1 MQQIKIENY
10 QDTYFKEMTALITQ
24 SFLSKLC
31 HRQSLSPNDIKKI
44 LYLTWDIN
52 TEDTGYLHYVAK
64 EEEKVIGVI
73 LIQYGKKQ
81 KRTSRKKISIFA
93 LIRRYGFYNM
103 LFLIYKL
110 SVLEIHKPK
119 NCYIEHIAVDE
130 SMRGR
135 GIGEMLLSHG
145 ERVLKDMG
153 FSSLSLAV
161 AKENPAKHL
170 YDRMGFKDIKD
181 INSRYKGFFTGINEW
196 IFMGKEID

>member
-64 EEEKVIGVI
+64 EEEKVVGVI
-73 LIQYGKKQ
+73 LIQFGKKQ
-81 KRTSRKKISIFA
+81 KRTSRKKISIFP
-93 LIRRYGFYNM
+93 LIRSYGLYNM

-119 NCYIEHIAVDE
+119 GCYIEHIAVDE